1 MVQYTPKHNIHIP
14 LYAFIV
20 KPLVCLSDGI
30 FNSVVSPTLHFGSK
44 SQGTKPCFVLVWHSD
59 HHRHMLLLDVPSSLA
74 F

>member
-30 FNSVVSPTLHFGSK
+30 FNSVVSP
-44 SQGTKPCFVLVWHSD
+44 CFVLVWHSD
-59 HHRHMLLLDVPSSLA
+59 HHKHMLLLDVPSSLA